1 MQISG
6 IYPSANLLNL
16 ITLTDSSE
24 YTGAEAFVHALQFLS
39 SDNCFFA
46 SVAENF
52 NGGDGQHHLN
62 THVLPPAIPILRLRQ
77 FPPLWSGQDG
87 NGGRAR

>member
-24 YTGAEAFVHALQFLS
+24 YTGAEAFVHALQFS
-39 SDNCFFA
+39 STTAFSQASLKILMEGMDN
-46 SVAENF
+46 
-52 NGGDGQHHLN
+52 
-62 THVLPPAIPILRLRQ
+62 TI
-77 FPPLWSGQDG
+77 
-87 NGGRAR
+87 